1 MSLIKRTVVH
11 KPELPKVSSSEMT
24 NELYLLSG
32 YCEQL
37 TTLNLHKYFT
47 TDVFDL
53 ELF

>member
-1 MSLIKRTVVH
+1 MSFTKGTVVH

-32 YCEQL
+32 YCQQL
-37 TTLNLHKYFT
+37 TTLDKNFT